1 MTLLQSVTYVVV
13 RQANRE
19 HALEQIDSRLQ
30 AGAQVFKKLIE
41 QRNQQITSAAAILS
55 RDHAFLEAFA
65 GTDQDRATT
74 LSALESLRGRI
85 KADFILIASLEKQL
99 LVDTRQPKLRPRAF
113 PFPKLIDKAEA
124 DGAAYAFV
132 VSDKE
137 LYALAVTP
145 LLAPAPIAW
154 FCPAFHIDDQFAREI
169 KAYTDL
175 EITFLNP
182 NDREKLL
189 ASTFD
194 KEKRNSLLSLL
205 RMRSPAPKQIVN
217 LELGGEIFVSYALPL
232 QTESGAAIALLER
245 SLDKELAP
253 YLRLERTFLFLALG
267 GLLISVGVG
276 IWIARTVARPVLQ
289 LAEGTHK
296 IIEGDYSHRINVR
309 TSDEISVLANA
320 FNRMSAGLAERD
332 QVRDLLGKVVSPAV
346 ATELLRKDVTLGGE
360 EREVTV
366 LFSDLR
372 NFTSM
377 SEKRS
382 PQEMLGILNRYFT
395 QMSAIVEA
403 HDGVVDKYVGD
414 AMMALFGAPLAGP
427 DDADHALETAL
438 EMSAALDE
446 LNREWQRQGRHALD
460 IGIGINTDVVVA
472 GNMGSQTRLNYTVI
486 GDGVNLASRLEAL
499 TRTPEYECAHHCF
512 KVHLGKS
519 KRALPYSPARGRCG
533 ERKAKFDRDLR
544 AAWPRGVTND
554 ALVLTGVGLLAL
566 ITARQKI
573 RDRIRKPG
581 RRLAVAG
588 KQEGG
593 SAGPSG
599 DAQTNAASPPN

>member
-1 MTLLQSVTYVVV
+1 VV

-19 HALEQIDSRLQ
+19 HALEQIDSRLR
-30 AGAQVFKKLIE
+30 AGARVFKESIQ
-41 QRNQQITSAAAILS
+41 QRNEQITSAAAILS

-85 KADFILIASLEKQL
+85 SADFILIASLEKQL
-99 LVDTRQPKLRPRAF
+99 LIDTRQPRLRPSAF

-124 DGAAYAFV
+124 EGAAYAFAIV
-132 VSDKE
+132 DRE

-154 FCPAFHIDDQFAREI
+154 LCPAFHIDDQFAREI

-182 NDREKLL
+182 NEREKLL

-194 KEKRNSLLSLL
+194 EKRRDSLLSIL
-205 RMRSPAPKQIVN
+205 RLRELAPKQIVD
-217 LELGGEIFVSYALPL
+217 LRFEGEDFVSYSLPV
-232 QTESGAAIALLER
+232 QTETGTAIALLQR

-253 YLRLERTFLFLALG
+253 YLRLERTFLFLAFG
-267 GLLISVGVG
+267 GLLISIAIGT
-276 IWIARTVARPVLQ
+276 WIARTVARPVLQ
-289 LAEGTHK
+289 LAEGTQK
-296 IIEGDYSHRINVR
+296 IGAGDYSHRINVR
-309 TSDEISVLANA
+309 TSDEIGVLANA
-320 FNRMSAGLAERD
+320 FNRMSEGLAERD

-360 EREVTV
+360 EREVTI

-372 NFTSM
+372 NFTGM
-377 SEKRS
+377 SEQFS
-382 PQEMLGILNRYFT
+382 AQEMLGILNRYFT
-395 QMSAIVEA
+395 QMSGIVEG

-446 LNREWQRQGRHALD
+446 LNRQWQRQGRSALD
-460 IGIGINTDVVVA
+460 IGIGINTDIVVA

-486 GDGVNLASRLEAL
+486 GDGVNLASRLQTL
-499 TRTPEYECAHHCF
+499 TKTPDYDARII
-512 KVHLGKS
+512 VAKS
-519 KRALPYSPARGRCG
+519 TL
-533 ERKAKFDRDLR
+533 EKAKGRYR
-544 AAWPRGVTND
+544 T
-554 ALVLTGVGLLAL
+554 
-566 ITARQKI
+566 
-573 RDRIRKPG
+573 
-581 RRLAVAG
+581 RRLGDVAVRG
-588 KQEGG
+588 KQNSTEIYALLGREE
-593 SAGPSG
+593 
-599 DAQTNAASPPN
+599 